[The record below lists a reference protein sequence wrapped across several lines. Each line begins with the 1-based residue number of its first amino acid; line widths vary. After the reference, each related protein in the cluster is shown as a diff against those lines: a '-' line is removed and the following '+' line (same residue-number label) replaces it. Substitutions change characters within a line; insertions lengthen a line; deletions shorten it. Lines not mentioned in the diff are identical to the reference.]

1 MIKKDIKQVIAVQSF
16 LEELFKNR
24 KDKLI
29 NRVYEHMDNKFFRFA
44 VKGRIIDIVGNTARL
59 PLHVVPKEDTSLLSL
74 ISEWEVLEQQQ
85 KDTRFKIISGLMT
98 LGSVEKLGFVL
109 GIDNGASLTDGE
121 KEETINKINPDDLK
135 LFKRLKLLAD
145 MAK

>member
-44 VKGRIIDIVGNTARL
+44 VKGRIIDIVGSTVRL
-59 PLHVVPKEDTSLLSL
+59 PLHVVPKEDTALLSLLS
-74 ISEWEVLEQQQ
+74 EWQVLEQQQ

-109 GIDNGASLTDGE
+109 GIDNGASLTDEE